1 MLRAALNP
9 RRLREQIVTWWPVI
23 LLGWATIGAYGVAF
37 YSFGLLIEPIHD
49 DTGWSRGALSS
60 AFSISALAGAA
71 GAPLA
76 GRSVDRFGGAPAL
89 VTAVV
94 VGGGLMLVAAEATD
108 ARLFVAAWG
117 AGTGIVGAGAF
128 YTVTMPIT
136 ARRYPRDRALAFSV
150 LTFLGGLAS
159 PIYFPLA
166 AVFVEW
172 WGWRTAVQ
180 VLVATLPLTL
190 LPAAFVRTRG
200 PADGD
205 DDDEPSM
212 QAQGFATVR
221 EAYHSRRV
229 LQMIGI
235 FLLGG
240 MAFTALQVHQV
251 SVMTAA
257 GMSLGAAATA
267 AALRGFLS
275 LPGRALLAILVGH
288 LGLLRTLLATN
299 VAMAAGIIALLAAGP
314 VSLIATYVLLTGLAF
329 GMITPLNGLFAIDVY
344 GERQMGTLLGLQR
357 LVIGPAAALGP
368 IIVGVSA
375 DASGGYGV
383 GLVVMFVAAAGA
395 IALLVTMP
403 AASSD

>member
-1 MLRAALNP
+1 
-9 RRLREQIVTWWPVI
+9 
-23 LLGWATIGAYGVAF
+23 
-37 YSFGLLIEPIHD
+37 
-49 DTGWSRGALSS
+49 
-60 AFSISALAGAA
+60 
-71 GAPLA
+71 
-76 GRSVDRFGGAPAL
+76 
-89 VTAVV
+89 
-94 VGGGLMLVAAEATD
+94 
-108 ARLFVAAWG
+108 
-117 AGTGIVGAGAF
+117 
-128 YTVTMPIT
+128 
-136 ARRYPRDRALAFSV
+136 
-150 LTFLGGLAS
+150 
-159 PIYFPLA
+159 
-166 AVFVEW
+166 
-172 WGWRTAVQ
+172 
-180 VLVATLPLTL
+180 
-190 LPAAFVRTRG
+190 
-200 PADGD
+200 
-205 DDDEPSM
+205 
-212 QAQGFATVR
+212 
-221 EAYHSRRV
+221 
-229 LQMIGI
+229 
-235 FLLGG
+235 
-240 MAFTALQVHQV
+240 
-251 SVMTAA
+251 MTAA